1 MNKFVTV
8 LLLLFSLNSYSDY
21 IRTGPVQFEKCF
33 LILCSWE
40 TGDSYLMGN
49 SLYGFKTRYDR
60 REIVEVVNNNTMCYS
75 NTVPGP
81 IYFKGEY
88 QSKTN
93 EIRFKCRYI
102 R

>member
-1 MNKFVTV
+1 MNKFISV
-8 LLLLFSLNSYSDY
+8 LLLSFSLNSYSDY

-40 TGDSYLMGN
+40 TGDSYFMGN
-49 SLYGFKTRYDR
+49 RLYSFKTRYDR

-81 IYFKGEY
+81 IYLKGEY
-88 QSKTN
+88 QGKKN
-93 EIRFKCRYI
+93 EIRFKCRYV